1 MTYSKTARDDFG
13 SMRADKRSNGRVP
26 LMKAMLRARFTG
38 RGGEAGITVVELL
51 VASAMG
57 VVLMG
62 AVGSLVISAM
72 RDQPKIS
79 QQAQTISTARWVLER
94 LTREIRN
101 GIRVDQ
107 ATASAVSFETYVR
120 HTPCGGT
127 TPLAGT
133 AAPIPCEVTYTCT
146 TTSCSRIEAN
156 PKVYAGTATPI
167 FQGINSNNVFSYKPE
182 KPEPPQA
189 ATYIKVTLQMP
200 NPSGPAALTVSDGA
214 SLRNATLGY

>member
-1 MTYSKTARDDFG
+1 
-13 SMRADKRSNGRVP
+13 
-26 LMKAMLRARFTG
+26 MKAVLHARLA
-38 RGGEAGITVVELL
+38 RRDCEAGITLVELL

-79 QQAQTISTARWVLER
+79 AQAQTISTARWVLER

-101 GIRVDQ
+101 GVRVDR
-107 ATASAVSFETYVR
+107 ATESEVSFETYVR
-120 HTPCGGT
+120 HTTCGGT
-127 TPLAGT
+127 TSLESTKAS
-133 AAPIPCEVTYTCT
+133 IPCEVTYTCT
-146 TTSCSRIEAN
+146 STSCSRIEAA
-156 PKVYAGTATPI
+156 PKIYTGTATPI
-167 FQGINSNNVFSYKPE
+167 FKGINSNNVFSYTPS
-182 KPEPPQA
+182 PPIPPSA